1 MGPLVE
7 TCSPDPERPIAVAVS
22 GGSDS
27 MALFWHLSG
36 WAERARRPLHVLSVD
51 HGLRAESTEECRFVA
66 SQSARAGHDC
76 VLLSWDGHQSGQAAA
91 RQGRHRLLAKAAR
104 QAGAKVLCLG
114 HTLDDVV
121 ETLLMRRR
129 RGVKSASQAGPVL
142 ASASPV
148 WPHGRGLAMVRPLLL
163 SRRLALRHWLE
174 QGGRHWIDDPSNANP
189 AYERAR
195 LRQQLSRH
203 PDWREPLG
211 RLALLALR
219 RRHAAGASLAAVLRD
234 RQHVRVDPDGLIRFD
249 GTGLDHSRAALA
261 LGVLIRVASGGDR
274 LPRPAAVSEVLGRI
288 ARPGDRM
295 TIGGA
300 WLQKSRGG
308 LLIGRDPGA
317 ARARLV
323 HGLWD
328 GRYEADATAPERV
341 PVAPLLRQ
349 SAPPGSGWR
358 EVLSDRLDH
367 EAALMDLSGQL
378 A

>member
-7 TCSPDPERPIAVAVS
+7 TCSPDPDRPIAVAVS

-76 VLLSWDGHQSGQAAA
+76 VLLSWDGHQAGQAAA

-148 WPHGRGLAMVRPLLL
+148 WPDRRG
-163 SRRLALRHWLE
+163 
-174 QGGRHWIDDPSNANP
+174 
-189 AYERAR
+189 
-195 LRQQLSRH
+195 
-203 PDWREPLG
+203 
-211 RLALLALR
+211 
-219 RRHAAGASLAAVLRD
+219 
-234 RQHVRVDPDGLIRFD
+234 
-249 GTGLDHSRAALA
+249 
-261 LGVLIRVASGGDR
+261 
-274 LPRPAAVSEVLGRI
+274 
-288 ARPGDRM
+288 
-295 TIGGA
+295 
-300 WLQKSRGG
+300 
-308 LLIGRDPGA
+308 
-317 ARARLV
+317 
-323 HGLWD
+323 
-328 GRYEADATAPERV
+328 
-341 PVAPLLRQ
+341 
-349 SAPPGSGWR
+349 
-358 EVLSDRLDH
+358 
-367 EAALMDLSGQL
+367 
-378 A
+378 